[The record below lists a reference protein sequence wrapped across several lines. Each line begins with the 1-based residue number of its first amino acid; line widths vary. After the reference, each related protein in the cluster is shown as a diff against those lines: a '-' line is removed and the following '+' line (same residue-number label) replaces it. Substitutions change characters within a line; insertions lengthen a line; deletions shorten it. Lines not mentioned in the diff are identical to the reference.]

1 MLPVTRKP
9 YFAYLCDMH
18 FLSLVL
24 KNLTRRPFRTA
35 LTLLAFATAIAA
47 VVSLL
52 GIAKGLTK
60 SFAEMYRSHNIDIV
74 VSRQGSA
81 DRISSS
87 VDEAFADQIAKI
99 DGVTHTAGAL
109 LETMS
114 LEENEIYGIPVM
126 GIADGSWILDDYQM
140 RSQIKA
146 SDFSSD
152 STKRVMLGAN
162 LADRIGVQAGGSV
175 MIFEEPYLVTAVFV
189 SQSTW
194 ENGSMIF
201 PLKELQAMTDRDD
214 QVTYIN
220 VVLKKPVGAANA
232 KATVAAV
239 QSLDKKLLALTTNE
253 FVETDTRM
261 KIVSAMA
268 WMTSMIALVIGS
280 IGILNTMMT
289 SVFERTREIGI
300 LRAMGWPRWRVVAM
314 ICLESITLA
323 FLATVLGGL
332 LAFVLTW
339 LLSQSSSTQGILA
352 PSIDA
357 GVLIQGA
364 AIAFVIGLMGAL
376 LPAWRA
382 SRLLPTEAFRDA

>member
-1 MLPVTRKP
+1 
-9 YFAYLCDMH
+9 
-18 FLSLVL
+18 
-24 KNLTRRPFRTA
+24 
-35 LTLLAFATAIAA
+35 
-47 VVSLL
+47 
-52 GIAKGLTK
+52 
-60 SFAEMYRSHNIDIV
+60 
-74 VSRQGSA
+74 
-81 DRISSS
+81 
-87 VDEAFADQIAKI
+87 
-99 DGVTHTAGAL
+99 
-109 LETMS
+109 
-114 LEENEIYGIPVM
+114 
-126 GIADGSWILDDYQM
+126 
-140 RSQIKA
+140 
-146 SDFSSD
+146 
-152 STKRVMLGAN
+152 
-162 LADRIGVQAGGSV
+162 
-175 MIFEEPYLVTAVFV
+175 
-189 SQSTW
+189 
-194 ENGSMIF
+194 
-201 PLKELQAMTDRDD
+201 MTDRDD